1 MSNKINRVGP
11 PGFPDPMNPRLQPID
26 LPPLINP
33 DMVGSITGA
42 KRALIGLTQ
51 AVNPESVRAEQL
63 AQMQAA
69 IDTVNAYIRSTQTTF
84 AIRFELHQRSGLMY
98 ALIVNTDTRQVIK
111 QIPSETLLNIAAR
124 VRQASGILVD
134 MAT

>member
-1 MSNKINRVGP
+1 MSGKITRVGP
-11 PGFPDPMNPRLQPID
+11 PGLPDPMNPRLQPID
-26 LPPLINP
+26 LPPLIDP
-33 DMVGSITGA
+33 DMVGAASA
-42 KRALIGLTQ
+42 ERRALLGLTQ
-51 AVNPESVRAEQL
+51 AVTGASVRAEQM
-63 AQMQAA
+63 AQLEAA
-69 IDTVNAYIRSTQTTF
+69 VESVNAYIRSTQTTF
-84 AIRFELHQRSGLMY
+84 AIRFELHQRSGLTY